1 MFLLR
6 VLISR
11 PFRRTRHWR
20 LSRAPT
26 TQAAPLL
33 YNKMYLSLL
42 LCPALGFGQSALAQR
57 PVAATRGAAIK
68 LSSVALPAELSEPA
82 WLPELNACCA
92 LSNDDGDKDMRMGNV
107 LEWLQTMLVQLE
119 LGNTEE
125 LDGPQEED
133 DELDEDFVNTARP
146 WLHAKAFHD
155 IACEPA
161 AFGERMWSCI
171 LDADFLAEGG
181 VGGTV
186 LLLLPSQLPLS
197 LFERI
202 TASVSS
208 SITTH
213 LNGKVTVTG
222 CHPDCVKAH
231 ERTPVPLLRIFL
243 DDPQLLV
250 EGGSMGDAA
259 SFL

>member
-1 MFLLR
+1 MGLPARPLR
-6 VLISR
+6 
-11 PFRRTRHWR
+11 RR
-20 LSRAPT
+20 
-26 TQAAPLL
+26 
-33 YNKMYLSLL
+33 
-42 LCPALGFGQSALAQR
+42 
-57 PVAATRGAAIK
+57 AAIF
-68 LSSVALPAELSEPA
+68 SYCAE
-82 WLPELNACCA
+82 PELLEGARWLACY
-92 LSNDDGDKDMRMGNV
+92 LTTGKHM
-107 LEWLQTMLVQLE
+107 
-119 LGNTEE
+119 
-125 LDGPQEED
+125 
-133 DELDEDFVNTARP
+133 
-146 WLHAKAFHD
+146 AFY
-155 IACEPA
+155 AS
-161 AFGERMWSCI
+161 F
-171 LDADFLAEGG
+171 
-181 VGGTV
+181 GTV